1 MMVMV
6 VGFWLQ
12 ASGFGLRVPLAQASG
27 FGYRWLLASGFGYR
41 WLLASRFGLRV
52 R

>member
-6 VGFWLQ
+6 VGFWL
-12 ASGFGLRVPLAQASG
+12 LASG